1 MKKIFFLLALIAT
14 LSFSPV
20 FAQEVTGQQITV
32 TTDNTAYQQGDIITI
47 TGNVE
52 KILPGTPI
60 VLQVFFER
68 TQVAVDQI
76 TVSNNGKFSTT

>member
-76 TVSNNGKFSTT
+76 TVSNNG

>member
-20 FAQEVTGQQITV
+20 FAQQVTGQQITV

-76 TVSNNGKFSTT
+76 TVSNNGKFSI